1 MQLSRPQQTIAAD
14 THRFKVVAAGR
25 RFGKTFLSIREIA
38 YHARIPNREVFY
50 VTTSYRAAKM
60 IVWKPLKHRLQD
72 LRWVAKINESEL
84 SILLKNGTT
93 ISLKGAE
100 DPDKL
105 RGVSLD
111 YVVID
116 EAADCKLESLW
127 GEILRPALAD
137 RQGSALF
144 IGTPKTKNNR
154 FYDLFQFASDSENQD
169 WAAFQY
175 TTLEGGFVTPEEIEA
190 ARRDL
195 TERQF
200 RQEFLA
206 SFETESNQVAWAFDR
221 KIHVIEPI
229 HDIDTRQLFIGM
241 DFNVAP
247 MSAVIAVQQGDTM
260 IVFDELT
267 VYGSNTDEIAQEILT
282 RYPRSRITVYPDP
295 AGSQRKTSANGMTDH
310 KILENRGFRVL
321 APRKHDAVRDR
332 INATNARFCNSLG
345 EHRLFVT
352 KNCKHLIESLEKHA
366 FKPNTSIPDKDSGW
380 DHAFDALSYMVAYMY
395 PIRREQEYEPAPA
408 RFGHAI
414 F

>member
-1 MQLSRPQQTIAAD
+1 MQLSQPQQTIAD
-14 THRFKVVAAGR
+14 DPHRFKVAICGR
-25 RFGKTFLSIREIA
+25 RFGKTFLSIRQLA
-38 YHARIPNREVFY
+38 YFGRIPRREIFY
-50 VTTSYRAAKM
+50 ITSSYRAAKM

-72 LRWVAKINESEL
+72 LRWVSKINESEL

-100 DPDKL
+100 NPDAL

-111 YVVID
+111 YTVID
-116 EAADCKLESLW
+116 EAAQVDPNVWYEVV
-127 GEILRPALAD
+127 RPALAD
-137 RQGSALF
+137 RQGHALF
-144 IGTPKTKNNR
+144 ISTPLGKSNWT
-154 FYDLFQFASDSENQD
+154 YDLFCQAETNAS
-169 WAAFQY
+169 WASFQY
-175 TTLEGGFVTPEEIEA
+175 TTLQGGWVKPEEIAA
-190 ARRDL
+190 AREDMS
-195 TERQF
+195 ERQF
-200 RQEFLA
+200 RQEFEA
-206 SFETESNQVAWAFDR
+206 TFETYENRVAWAFDR

-260 IVFDELT
+260 TVIDEMT

-332 INATNARFCNSLG
+332 INATNARFCNASG

-352 KNCKHLIESLEKHA
+352 RNCKNLIESLEKHT

-380 DHAFDALSYMVAYMY
+380 DHAFDALSYMIAYMY
-395 PIRREQEYEPAPA
+395 PIKRDQEYEPAPA